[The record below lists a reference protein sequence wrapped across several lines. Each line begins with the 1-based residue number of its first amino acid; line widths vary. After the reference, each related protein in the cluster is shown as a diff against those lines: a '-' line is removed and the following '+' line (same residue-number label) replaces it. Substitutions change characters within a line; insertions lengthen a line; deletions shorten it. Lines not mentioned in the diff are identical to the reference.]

1 MLAAVDLASYT
12 VTLEEETYHTV
23 RVAQGGKP
31 LRSSTRYIPIPE
43 TKEPATVRAY
53 ADSDYPQHHKPDW
66 KVIAGLWPY
75 LAEFRG
81 RVALSIAFL
90 ILAKLATVATPVAL
104 KYIVDYLDQGREGEL
119 LLWIPVVLVVAYG
132 MLRFGSTLFGELRDA
147 VFARVAERAM
157 RRVSLRVFRHLHD
170 RELAFHLDR
179 KTGGLARDIER
190 GTTGISFLLR
200 FTLFNIVPT
209 LLEILMV
216 AGILFVAFNASYVFA
231 ILIAVVVYV
240 VFSIRVTEW
249 RTKFV
254 REANARDNQS
264 NSRAIDSLLNY
275 ETVKYFNNETFE
287 AELYDENLE
296 GWEKAR
302 LKNRLSLAALNSG
315 QALIIGLA
323 MITMMV
329 MAVREVASGEITLG
343 DFTMINAYLLQL
355 FIPLNALG
363 FVYREIRQSLVNVER
378 LFGLLGEAP
387 VIEDVPGAPELKV
400 DKGEI
405 GFHHVHFAYREDRPI
420 LQNVDFTIPAG
431 HTVAVVG
438 ASGAGKSTLAR
449 LLFRFFDVSKGSIS
463 IDGQNIREISQDSLR
478 SAIGVVPQDTVLFN
492 DTLYSNIAYGKPEAT
507 EAEVHHA
514 AKQARL
520 DDFIRSLPEGYD
532 TKVGERGLKLS
543 GGEKQR
549 VAIARVLL
557 KNPPLLILDEATS
570 SLDSI
575 SEQAILDALNE
586 VSRQR
591 TTLVIAHRLS
601 TVRDADTILVM
612 DHGQIVESGGHSELL
627 ALNGYY
633 ARLWMQQQHSED
645 DSPA

>member
-1 MLAAVDLASYT
+1 M
-12 VTLEEETYHTV
+12 
-23 RVAQGGKP
+23 
-31 LRSSTRYIPIPE
+31 
-43 TKEPATVRAY
+43 RAY
-53 ADSDYPQHHKPDW
+53 ADNDYPADHKPDW
-66 KVIAGLWPY
+66 KIISGLWPY

-81 RVALSIAFL
+81 RVALSLAL
-90 ILAKLATVATPVAL
+90 LVLAKLATVATPIAL
-104 KYIVDYLDQGREGEL
+104 KYIVDYLDQNRGADM

-132 MLRFGSTLFGELRDA
+132 SLRFGATLFNELRDA

-157 RRVSLRVFRHLHD
+157 RRVSLRVFEHLHQ

-190 GTTGISFLLR
+190 GTNGISFLLR

-209 LLEILMV
+209 LLEILLV
-216 AGILFVAFNASYVFA
+216 AGILFVVFNVGYVLA
-231 ILIAVVVYV
+231 ILVAVVVYV
-240 VFSIRVTEW
+240 VFSIKITEW

-275 ETVKYFNNETFE
+275 ETVKYFNNERYE
-287 AELYDENLE
+287 AQLYDVDLDD
-296 GWEKAR
+296 WEQAR

-323 MITMMV
+323 MIVIMA
-329 MAVREVASGEITLG
+329 MAVQEVASGEITLG

-363 FVYREIRQSLVNVER
+363 FVYREIRQALVNVER
-378 LFGLLGEAP
+378 LFKLLGDKPA
-387 VIEDVPGAPELKV
+387 IEDAPDATELAV
-400 DKGEI
+400 DKGEVQFDHI
-405 GFHHVHFAYREDRPI
+405 HFAYRPDRPI
-420 LQNVDFTIPAG
+420 LRDVNFSIPAG
-431 HTVAVVG
+431 HKVAVVG

-449 LLFRFFDVSKGSIS
+449 LLFRFYDVDEGAIR
-463 IDGQNIREISQDSLR
+463 IDGQDIRTVTQDSLR

-492 DTLYSNIAYGKPEAT
+492 DTLYRNLAYGRPEAT
-507 EAEVHHA
+507 EEEVYRA
-514 AKQARL
+514 ARMAHL
-520 DDFIRSLPEGYD
+520 EEFIRSLPEGYE

-549 VAIARVLL
+549 VAIARVIL

-570 SLDSI
+570 SLDSL
-575 SEQAILDALNE
+575 SEQAILGALNE
-586 VSRQR
+586 VSQQR

-601 TVRDADTILVM
+601 TIRDANTILVM
-612 DHGQIVESGGHSELL
+612 DGGRIVESGSHSELL
-627 ALNGYY
+627 LRGGHY
-633 ARLWMQQQHSED
+633 AHLWEQQHRSGEQ
-645 DSPA
+645 

>member
-1 MLAAVDLASYT
+1 M
-12 VTLEEETYHTV
+12 
-23 RVAQGGKP
+23 
-31 LRSSTRYIPIPE
+31 
-43 TKEPATVRAY
+43 RAY
-53 ADSDYPQHHKPDW
+53 ADSDYPQDHKPDW

-216 AGILFVAFNASYVFA
+216 TGILFVAFNASYVIA

-240 VFSIRVTEW
+240 VFSIKVTEW

-296 GWEKAR
+296 NWEKAR

-329 MAVREVASGEITLG
+329 MAVREVASGAITLG

-387 VIEDVPGAPELKV
+387 AIEDAPGAPALTV
-400 DKGEI
+400 NKGEI

-449 LLFRFFDVSKGSIS
+449 LLFRFFDVDKGSIS
-463 IDGQNIREISQDSLR
+463 IDGQTIREISQDSLR

-520 DDFIRSLPEGYD
+520 DDFIRSLPDGYD

-575 SEQAILDALNE
+575 SEQAILEALNE

-612 DHGQIVESGGHSELL
+612 DQGRIVESGGHSELL
-627 ALNGYY
+627 AQNGYY
-633 ARLWMQQQHSED
+633 ARLWLQQQHSED
-645 DSPA
+645 DSPVGD

>member
-1 MLAAVDLASYT
+1 L
-12 VTLEEETYHTV
+12 
-23 RVAQGGKP
+23 
-31 LRSSTRYIPIPE
+31 
-43 TKEPATVRAY
+43 RAY
-53 ADSDYPQHHKPDW
+53 ADNDYPADHKPDW
-66 KVIAGLWPY
+66 KIISGLWPY

-81 RVALSIAFL
+81 RVVLSL
-90 ILAKLATVATPVAL
+90 VLLVLAKLATVATPIAL
-104 KYIVDYLDQGREGEL
+104 KYIVDYLVQNRGADM
-119 LLWIPVVLVVAYG
+119 LLWIPVILVVAYG
-132 MLRFGSTLFGELRDA
+132 TLRFGATLFNELRDA

-157 RRVSLRVFRHLHD
+157 RRVSLRVFEHLHQ

-190 GTTGISFLLR
+190 GTNGISFLLR

-216 AGILFVAFNASYVFA
+216 AGILFVVFNVGYVLA
-231 ILIAVVVYV
+231 ILVAVVVYV
-240 VFSIRVTEW
+240 VFSIKITEW

-275 ETVKYFNNETFE
+275 ETVKYFNNERYE
-287 AELYDENLE
+287 AEVYDRDLDD
-296 GWEKAR
+296 WEQAR

-323 MITMMV
+323 MIVIMA

-363 FVYREIRQSLVNVER
+363 FVYREIRQALVNVER
-378 LFGLLGEAP
+378 LFKLLADKP
-387 VIEDVPGAPELKV
+387 AIEDAPDATELAV
-400 DKGEI
+400 NRGEVQFDHI
-405 GFHHVHFAYREDRPI
+405 HFAYRPDRPI
-420 LQNVDFTIPAG
+420 LKDVNFSIPSG
-431 HTVAVVG
+431 HKIAVVG

-449 LLFRFFDVSKGSIS
+449 LLFRFYDVDQGAIR
-463 IDGQNIREISQDSLR
+463 IDGQDIRQVTQDSLR

-492 DTLYSNIAYGKPEAT
+492 DTLYQNLAYGRPEAT
-507 EAEVHHA
+507 EEEVYRA
-514 AKQARL
+514 ARMAHL
-520 DDFIRSLPEGYD
+520 EDFIHSLPEGYE

-549 VAIARVLL
+549 VAIARVIL

-570 SLDSI
+570 SLDSL
-575 SEQAILDALNE
+575 SEQAILTALKE
-586 VSRQR
+586 VSQRR

-601 TVRDADTILVM
+601 TVMDADSILVM
-612 DHGQIVESGGHSELL
+612 EGGKIVESGHHQDLL
-627 ALNGYY
+627 ARNGHY
-633 ARLWMQQQHSED
+633 ARLWFQQHQSDGGDTEIQPE
-645 DSPA
+645 S

>member
-1 MLAAVDLASYT
+1 MDVFTACPGRPPHPVRST
-12 VTLEEETYHTV
+12 TL
-23 RVAQGGKP
+23 KP
-31 LRSSTRYIPIPE
+31 
-43 TKEPATVRAY
+43 KEDQVRAY
-53 ADSDYPQHHKPDW
+53 ADNDYPADHKPDW
-66 KVIAGLWPY
+66 KVISGLWPY

-81 RVALSIAFL
+81 RVALAL
-90 ILAKLATVATPVAL
+90 AMLVLAKLATVATPIAL
-104 KYIVDYLDQGREGEL
+104 KYIVDYLDQTRSEDM

-132 MLRFGSTLFGELRDA
+132 SLRFGATLFNELRDA

-157 RRVSLRVFRHLHD
+157 RRVSLRIFEHLHQ
-170 RELAFHLDR
+170 RELGFHLDR

-190 GTTGISFLLR
+190 GTNGISFLLR

-216 AGILFVAFNASYVFA
+216 AGILFVAFNVGYVVA
-231 ILIAVVVYV
+231 ILVAVVVYV
-240 VFSIRVTEW
+240 VFSIKITEW

-275 ETVKYFNNETFE
+275 ETVKYFNNERYE
-287 AELYDENLE
+287 AQLYDVDLE
-296 GWEKAR
+296 DWEQAR

-323 MITMMV
+323 MIVIMA

-363 FVYREIRQSLVNVER
+363 FVYREIRQALVNVER
-378 LFGLLGEAP
+378 LFKLLGDEPAIQDAP
-387 VIEDVPGAPELKV
+387 DAKELAV
-400 DKGEI
+400 ENAEVRFEHI
-405 GFHHVHFAYREDRPI
+405 HFAYRPDRPI
-420 LQNVDFTIPAG
+420 VQDVNFTIPAG

-449 LLFRFFDVSKGSIS
+449 LLFRFYDVDKGTIR
-463 IDGQNIREISQDSLR
+463 IDGQDIRHVTQDSLR

-492 DTLYSNIAYGKPEAT
+492 DTLYRNLAYGRPEAS
-507 EAEVHHA
+507 EEEVYRA
-514 AKQARL
+514 ARL
-520 DDFIRSLPEGYD
+520 AHLEDFIHSLPDGYE
-532 TKVGERGLKLS
+532 TRVGERGLKLS

-549 VAIARVLL
+549 VAIARVIL

-570 SLDSI
+570 SLDSL
-575 SEQAILDALNE
+575 SEQAILGALKE
-586 VSRQR
+586 VSQQR

-601 TVRDADTILVM
+601 TIRDANTILVM
-612 DHGQIVESGGHSELL
+612 DGGRIVESGSHSELL
-627 ALNGYY
+627 ARGGHY
-633 ARLWMQQQHSED
+633 AHLWEQQHRSGEQ
-645 DSPA
+645 

>member
-1 MLAAVDLASYT
+1 M
-12 VTLEEETYHTV
+12 
-23 RVAQGGKP
+23 
-31 LRSSTRYIPIPE
+31 
-43 TKEPATVRAY
+43 RAY
-53 ADSDYPQHHKPDW
+53 ADNDYPADHKPDW
-66 KVIAGLWPY
+66 KIISGLWPY

-81 RVALSIAFL
+81 RVALAL
-90 ILAKLATVATPVAL
+90 ALLVLAKLATVATPIAL
-104 KYIVDYLDQGREGEL
+104 KYIVDYLDQNRGADM

-132 MLRFGSTLFGELRDA
+132 SLRFGATLFNELRDA

-157 RRVSLRVFRHLHD
+157 RRVSLRVFEHLHQ

-190 GTTGISFLLR
+190 GTNGISFLLR

-209 LLEILMV
+209 LLEILLV
-216 AGILFVAFNASYVFA
+216 AGILFVAFNVGYVVA
-231 ILIAVVVYV
+231 ILVAVVVYV
-240 VFSIRVTEW
+240 VFSIKITEW

-275 ETVKYFNNETFE
+275 ETVKYFNNERYE
-287 AELYDENLE
+287 AQLYDVDLDD
-296 GWEKAR
+296 WEQAR

-323 MITMMV
+323 MIVIMA

-355 FIPLNALG
+355 FIPLNAQG
-363 FVYREIRQSLVNVER
+363 FVYREIRQALVNVER
-378 LFGLLGEAP
+378 LFKLLGDKP
-387 VIEDVPGAPELKV
+387 GIEDAPDATELAV
-400 DKGEI
+400 DKGEVQFDHI
-405 GFHHVHFAYREDRPI
+405 HFAYRPDRPI
-420 LQNVDFTIPAG
+420 LRDVNFSIPAG
-431 HTVAVVG
+431 HKVAVVG

-449 LLFRFFDVSKGSIS
+449 LLFRFYDVDQGAIR
-463 IDGQNIREISQDSLR
+463 IDGQDIRTVTQDSLR

-492 DTLYSNIAYGKPEAT
+492 DTLYRNLAYGRPEAT
-507 EAEVHHA
+507 EEEVYRA
-514 AKQARL
+514 ARMAHL
-520 DDFIRSLPEGYD
+520 EDFIHSLPDGYE

-549 VAIARVLL
+549 VAIARVIL

-570 SLDSI
+570 SLDSL
-575 SEQAILDALNE
+575 SEQAILGALNE
-586 VSRQR
+586 VSQQR

-601 TVRDADTILVM
+601 TIRDANTILVM
-612 DHGQIVESGGHSELL
+612 DGGRIVESGSHSELL
-627 ALNGYY
+627 VRGGHY
-633 ARLWMQQQHSED
+633 AHLWEQQHRSGEQ
-645 DSPA
+645 

>member
-1 MLAAVDLASYT
+1 
-12 VTLEEETYHTV
+12 
-23 RVAQGGKP
+23 
-31 LRSSTRYIPIPE
+31 
-43 TKEPATVRAY
+43 VRAY
-53 ADSDYPQHHKPDW
+53 ADNDYPADHKPDW
-66 KVIAGLWPY
+66 KIISGLWPY

-81 RVALSIAFL
+81 RVVLSL
-90 ILAKLATVATPVAL
+90 VLLVLAKLATVATPIAL
-104 KYIVDYLDQGREGEL
+104 KYIVDYLDQNRGADM
-119 LLWIPVVLVVAYG
+119 LLWIPVILVVAYG
-132 MLRFGSTLFGELRDA
+132 ALRFGATLFNELRDA

-157 RRVSLRVFRHLHD
+157 RRVSLRVFEHLHQ

-190 GTTGISFLLR
+190 GTNGISFLLR

-216 AGILFVAFNASYVFA
+216 AGILFVVFNVGYVLA
-231 ILIAVVVYV
+231 ILVAVVVYV
-240 VFSIRVTEW
+240 VFSIKITEW

-275 ETVKYFNNETFE
+275 ETVKYFNNERYE
-287 AELYDENLE
+287 AEVYDRDLDD
-296 GWEKAR
+296 WEQAR

-323 MITMMV
+323 MIVIMA

-363 FVYREIRQSLVNVER
+363 FVYREIRQALVNVER
-378 LFGLLGEAP
+378 LFKLLADKP
-387 VIEDVPGAPELKV
+387 AIEDAPDATELAV
-400 DKGEI
+400 NRGEVQFDHI
-405 GFHHVHFAYREDRPI
+405 HFAYRPDRPI
-420 LQNVDFTIPAG
+420 LKDVNFSIPSG
-431 HTVAVVG
+431 HKIAVVG

-449 LLFRFFDVSKGSIS
+449 LLFRFYDVDQGAIR
-463 IDGQNIREISQDSLR
+463 IDGQDIRQVTQDSLR

-492 DTLYSNIAYGKPEAT
+492 DTLYQNLAYGRPEAT
-507 EAEVHHA
+507 EEEVYRA
-514 AKQARL
+514 ARMAHL
-520 DDFIRSLPEGYD
+520 EDFIHSLPEGYE

-549 VAIARVLL
+549 VAIARVIL

-570 SLDSI
+570 SLDSL
-575 SEQAILDALNE
+575 SEQAILTALKE
-586 VSRQR
+586 VSQRR

-601 TVRDADTILVM
+601 TVMDADSILVM
-612 DHGQIVESGGHSELL
+612 EGGKIVESGHHQDLL
-627 ALNGYY
+627 ARNGHY
-633 ARLWMQQQHSED
+633 ARLWFQQHQSDGGDTEIQPE
-645 DSPA
+645 S

>member
-1 MLAAVDLASYT
+1 L
-12 VTLEEETYHTV
+12 
-23 RVAQGGKP
+23 
-31 LRSSTRYIPIPE
+31 
-43 TKEPATVRAY
+43 RAY
-53 ADSDYPQHHKPDW
+53 ADNDYPADHKPDW
-66 KVIAGLWPY
+66 KIISGLWPY

-81 RVALSIAFL
+81 RVALSLAL
-90 ILAKLATVATPVAL
+90 LVLAKLATVATPIAL
-104 KYIVDYLDQGREGEL
+104 KYIVDYLDQNRGADM
-119 LLWIPVVLVVAYG
+119 LLWIPVILVVAYG
-132 MLRFGSTLFGELRDA
+132 ALRFGATLFNELRDA

-157 RRVSLRVFRHLHD
+157 RRVSLRVFEHLHQ

-190 GTTGISFLLR
+190 GTNGISFLLR

-216 AGILFVAFNASYVFA
+216 AGILFVVFNVSYVLA
-231 ILIAVVVYV
+231 ILVAVVVYV
-240 VFSIRVTEW
+240 VFSIKITEW

-275 ETVKYFNNETFE
+275 ETVKYFNNERYE
-287 AELYDENLE
+287 AEVYDRDLDD
-296 GWEKAR
+296 WEQAR

-323 MITMMV
+323 MIVIMA

-363 FVYREIRQSLVNVER
+363 FVYREIRQALVNVER
-378 LFGLLGEAP
+378 LFKLLADKP
-387 VIEDVPGAPELKV
+387 AIEDAPDATELAV
-400 DKGEI
+400 NRGEVQFDHI
-405 GFHHVHFAYREDRPI
+405 HFAYRPDRPI
-420 LQNVDFTIPAG
+420 LKDVNFSIPSG
-431 HTVAVVG
+431 HKIAVVG

-449 LLFRFFDVSKGSIS
+449 LLFRFYDVDQGAIR
-463 IDGQNIREISQDSLR
+463 IDGQDIRQVTQDSLR

-492 DTLYSNIAYGKPEAT
+492 DTLYQNLAYGRPEAT
-507 EAEVHHA
+507 EEEVYRA
-514 AKQARL
+514 ARMAHL
-520 DDFIRSLPEGYD
+520 EDFIHSLPEGYE

-549 VAIARVLL
+549 VAIARVIL

-570 SLDSI
+570 SLDSL
-575 SEQAILDALNE
+575 SEQAILTALKE
-586 VSRQR
+586 VSQRR

-601 TVRDADTILVM
+601 TVMDADSILVM
-612 DHGQIVESGGHSELL
+612 EGGKIVESGHHQDLL
-627 ALNGYY
+627 ARNGHY
-633 ARLWMQQQHSED
+633 ARLWFQQHQSDGGDTEIQPE
-645 DSPA
+645 S

>member
-1 MLAAVDLASYT
+1 
-12 VTLEEETYHTV
+12 
-23 RVAQGGKP
+23 
-31 LRSSTRYIPIPE
+31 
-43 TKEPATVRAY
+43 VRAY
-53 ADSDYPQHHKPDW
+53 ADNDYPADHKPDW
-66 KVIAGLWPY
+66 KIISGLWPY

-81 RVALSIAFL
+81 RVVLSL
-90 ILAKLATVATPVAL
+90 VLLVLAKLATVTTPIAL
-104 KYIVDYLDQGREGEL
+104 KYIVDYLDQNRGADM
-119 LLWIPVVLVVAYG
+119 LLWIPLILVASYG
-132 MLRFGSTLFGELRDA
+132 ALRFGATLFNELRDA

-157 RRVSLRVFRHLHD
+157 RRVSLRVFEHLHQ

-190 GTTGISFLLR
+190 GTNGISFLLR

-216 AGILFVAFNASYVFA
+216 AGILFVVFNVGYVLA
-231 ILIAVVVYV
+231 ILVAVVVYV
-240 VFSIRVTEW
+240 VFSIKITEW

-275 ETVKYFNNETFE
+275 ETVKYFNNERYE
-287 AELYDENLE
+287 AEVYDRDLDD
-296 GWEKAR
+296 WEQAR

-323 MITMMV
+323 MIVIMA

-363 FVYREIRQSLVNVER
+363 FVYREIRQALVNVER
-378 LFGLLGEAP
+378 LFKLLGDKPA
-387 VIEDVPGAPELKV
+387 IEDAPEATELAV
-400 DKGEI
+400 DKGEVQFEHI
-405 GFHHVHFAYREDRPI
+405 HFAYRPDRPI
-420 LQNVDFTIPAG
+420 LRDVNFSIPSG
-431 HTVAVVG
+431 HKIAVVG

-449 LLFRFFDVSKGSIS
+449 LLFRFYDVDQGAIR
-463 IDGQNIREISQDSLR
+463 IDGQDIRQVTQDSLR

-492 DTLYSNIAYGKPEAT
+492 DTLYRNLAYGRPEAT
-507 EAEVHHA
+507 EEEVYRA
-514 AKQARL
+514 ARMAHL
-520 DDFIRSLPEGYD
+520 EDFIHSLPEGYE

-549 VAIARVLL
+549 VAIARVIL

-570 SLDSI
+570 SLDSL
-575 SEQAILDALNE
+575 SEQAILAALKE
-586 VSRQR
+586 VSQKR

-601 TVRDADTILVM
+601 TVMDADSILVM
-612 DHGQIVESGGHSELL
+612 EGGKIAESGHHQDLL
-627 ALNGYY
+627 ARNGHY
-633 ARLWMQQQHSED
+633 ARLWFQQHQSDGGDTEIQPE
-645 DSPA
+645 S